1 MLLVIA
7 RGRDP
12 EEEAGHVPWRLTR
25 AELAV
30 FLSAGLQEIS
40 FEDYLDPHDPG
51 VRKFRATYRRP

>member
-1 MLLVIA
+1 LLVIA

-12 EEEAGHVPWRLTR
+12 EEDPGDVPWRLTR
-25 AELAV
+25 AELTE
-30 FLSAGLQEIS
+30 FSRAGLQEVS